1 MSFEWNK
8 HSIDSL
14 KIYVKLKNPQKSI
27 QLNTLFINEN
37 NRFTRLIIEKAKMK
51 GNFNRFIII
60 SEIILPAPH

>member
-1 MSFEWNK
+1 MSFDRNK

-27 QLNTLFINEN
+27 QLNTLFITEN
-37 NRFTRLIIEKAKMK
+37 NLFTRLIIEKAKMK

-60 SEIILPAPH
+60 PEIILPAPH